1 MSIGPELLQE
11 ICERIAHGSETVVSI
26 CDGGGKVVASSRRS
40 DVGLRDATAAR
51 IMAGQTD
58 AAENP
63 PGSPGLP
70 AYCAQAIAFDGER
83 SMCVAVTGPH
93 EAARRCSDIAKHWIV
108 SLLRSAK
115 AEAEHERII
124 EESEQR
130 FRDVAESAGDW
141 FWEMDADLRFTYESP
156 RFFEIFPVAP
166 ERIIGKTREEFAGR
180 ALDEPHW
187 QVHRATLAA
196 RLPFRDFA
204 YSTTMPDGSVRYLQI
219 SGKPIYDAA
228 GKFMGYRGTGRD
240 VTEVE
245 RAKQEAGRGMHLL
258 EQSEQRFRD
267 VAESAG
273 DWIWEMDADLR
284 FTYESPRFFE
294 IFPVAPERIIG
305 KTREEFAGRALDEP
319 HWQTHRA
326 NLAAHLPFRDFAY
339 STTMPDGSVRYI
351 QISGKPIYD
360 AAGKFMGYRGTG
372 RDVTDHELAQQAL
385 KQSEQRLSV
394 AIESISEGFCLYDNE
409 DRLVVFNSKYKS
421 ILYSG
426 VAIELKAGMRF
437 EDIVRRAAESGLIK
451 QAQGRVD
458 EWLAERMAR
467 RRNPGEPHIHQ
478 RGDGRWILVSERRT
492 QDGGTVAVYSDI
504 TELKNREEQL
514 AEKSKSLE
522 VLSNQLAKYLAP
534 QVYSSIFAG
543 RSEVKITS
551 QRKKL
556 TIFFSDIA
564 GFTEAAD
571 RLESEDLTQLLNH
584 YLTEMSRIALAYGAT
599 IDKYVGDAIVI
610 FFGDPETRGVKDDA
624 IACVKMAI
632 AMRKRLHELQDVWRG
647 AGIDNPLRCRI
658 GINTGYCTV
667 GNFGSEDRMDYT
679 IIGGG
684 VNLASRLE
692 AAAEP
697 DEILISYETHSQ
709 VKDEIDCVDRGAIK
723 VKGIAYPVAVFQVV
737 DTYEALGKMRDSIRI
752 DQPNLKLDIDL
763 EGMSADQ
770 LDEAEAVLRR
780 ALARLRAGDRYAKAA
795 RSAPGEQV
803 PGARKGPPD
812 KRNNATRRRSTML

>member
-1 MSIGPELLQE
+1 MLIGRELLQE
-11 ICERIAHGSETVVSI
+11 ICERVAQGSDADVSV
-26 CDGGGKVVASSRRS
+26 CERDGSVVASSRRS
-40 DVGLRDATAAR
+40 ELGRRDAA
-51 IMAGQTD
+51 
-58 AAENP
+58 AAEIVAGNADATEIP
-63 PGSPGLP
+63 PVAPGAL
-70 AYCAQAIAFDGER
+70 AYCAQAIEVDGER
-83 SMCVAVTGPH
+83 PMCVVVTGPL
-93 EAARRCSDIAKHWIV
+93 ESARRLGAIVKHWVI

-115 AEAEHERII
+115 AEAEHERI
-124 EESEQR
+124 
-130 FRDVAESAGDW
+130 
-141 FWEMDADLRFTYESP
+141 
-156 RFFEIFPVAP
+156 
-166 ERIIGKTREEFAGR
+166 
-180 ALDEPHW
+180 
-187 QVHRATLAA
+187 
-196 RLPFRDFA
+196 
-204 YSTTMPDGSVRYLQI
+204 
-219 SGKPIYDAA
+219 
-228 GKFMGYRGTGRD
+228 
-240 VTEVE
+240 
-245 RAKQEAGRGMHLL
+245 L

-319 HWQTHRA
+319 HWQAHRA
-326 NLAAHLPFRDFAY
+326 TLAARLPFRDFGY
-339 STTMPDGSVRYI
+339 STTMPDGSVRYL

-360 AAGKFMGYRGTG
+360 AAGAFAGYRGTG
-372 RDVTDHELAQQAL
+372 RDVTDHELSQLAL
-385 KQSEQRLSV
+385 KQSEQRLLV
-394 AIESISEGFCLYDNE
+394 AIESISEGFCLYDSD
-409 DRLVVFNSKYKS
+409 DRLVVFNSKYRS

-426 VAIELKAGMRF
+426 VAIELKAGMKF

-451 QAQGRVD
+451 EAQGRVE

-478 RGDGRWILVSERRT
+478 RGDSRWILVSERRT

-504 TELKNREEQL
+504 TELKHREEQL
-514 AEKSKSLE
+514 AAKSKSLE

-543 RSEVKITS
+543 RSEVKIAS

-584 YLTEMSRIALAYGAT
+584 YLTEMSRIAIAYGAT
-599 IDKYVGDAIVI
+599 IDKYVGDAMVI
-610 FFGDPETRGVKDDA
+610 FFGDPETRGVKNDA
-624 IACVKMAI
+624 LACVKMAI

-647 AGIDNPLRCRI
+647 AGIDKPLRSRI

-697 DEILISYETHSQ
+697 DQILVSYDTYSQIS
-709 VKDEIDCVDRGAIK
+709 DEIHCVDRGEIK
-723 VKGIAYPVAVFQVV
+723 VKGIAYPVAVYQVV
-737 DTYEALGKMRDSIRI
+737 DTFEALGKMRDSIRV
-752 DQPNLKLDIDL
+752 DRPNFKLDIDL
-763 EGMSADQ
+763 DRMSTEQVEEAD
-770 LDEAEAVLRR
+770 AILRR
-780 ALARLRAGDRYAKAA
+780 ALVRLRAADADAK
-795 RSAPGEQV
+795 PGISTPPEGERGV
-803 PGARKGPPD
+803 RKGPVG
-812 KRNNATRRRSTML
+812 KRNSATRRRSAV